1 MCPEG
6 MFWVF
11 FFVCVLHLMKQ
22 MNLDLGIG
30 FSFTWKSHVNHS
42 SKNQLPF
49 SSSVFVSHLKYM
61 YISYWIKR
69 PVKSQ
74 RGKKAI

>member
-1 MCPEG
+1 MD
-6 MFWVF
+6 
-11 FFVCVLHLMKQ
+11 
-22 MNLDLGIG
+22 LDLGIG
-30 FSFTWKSHVNHS
+30 FSFTWKSHVNQS

-49 SSSVFVSHLKYM
+49 FSFSVFVSHLKYT
-61 YISYWIKR
+61 YISYWIKK